1 MLDGFSGATRVYFII
16 GHPIAQV
23 KAPSGMTRLLEASGK
38 DAIMVPIDI
47 LPADVPAFIELAG
60 RLPNCDGICITVPH
74 KFAVVAHCRTMSKTT
89 ELLGSANVMR
99 RNPDG
104 SWHGDMFDGPGH
116 VGAML
121 KNGAVLEG
129 KRALLIGAGGAGSA
143 IGLAL
148 LDAGVRE
155 LAVHDADPGR
165 RDALIGKLLRAHPG
179 KVVIGSADPS
189 GFDTV
194 SNATPAGMAE
204 GDALPIDIARLSPE
218 TFVSDVVTK
227 PALPPLIEAARRL
240 GCPNSTGIEMF
251 ESETSLMLKFW
262 LETAR

>member
-1 MLDGFSGATRVYFII
+1 MLEGFSGATRVYFII

-23 KAPSGMTRLLEASGK
+23 KSPNGMTRLLEQSGK
-38 DAIMVPIDI
+38 DAIMVPVDI
-47 LPADVPAFIELAG
+47 LPEDVPAFVELAG

-89 ELLGSANVMR
+89 ALLGSANVMR

-121 KNGAVLEG
+121 KNGVELSG

-155 LAVHDADPGR
+155 LAIHDADTAR
-165 RDALIGKLLRAHPG
+165 RDTLIGKLAHAYPG
-179 KVVIGSADPS
+179 KVVIGSADPG
-189 GFDTV
+189 GFDSV
-194 SNATPAGMAE
+194 SNATPAGMRE
-204 GDALPIDIARLSPE
+204 GDGLPIDVARLAPNV
-218 TFVSDVVTK
+218 FVSDVVTK
-227 PALPPLIEAARRL
+227 PAVPPLIEAARRI
-240 GCPNSTGIEMF
+240 GCRNSTGIEMF
-251 ESETSLMLKFW
+251 EAETSLMLAFW